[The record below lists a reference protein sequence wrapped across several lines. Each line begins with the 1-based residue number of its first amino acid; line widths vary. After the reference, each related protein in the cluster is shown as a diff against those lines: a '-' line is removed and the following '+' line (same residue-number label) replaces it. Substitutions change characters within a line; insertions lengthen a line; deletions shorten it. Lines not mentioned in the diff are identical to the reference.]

1 MEKRITKQI
10 KNVLSLANKEIK
22 LLKSLQL
29 KKHRVKNSLFL
40 AEGLKI
46 CAQAVNSGY
55 HPKNI
60 VFSEK
65 YDLSDSVNN
74 NILKKVIDD
83 CFKNGGKV
91 FKVSNKVLEKVSGK
105 KNPQTVLGT
114 FKPKLSKIM
123 HIMDKKNAFWLAL
136 DRIRDPGNLG
146 TIIRTVD
153 AVNGNGVILIGDCT
167 DPFSLESVRASMGS
181 IFNISIVKTSTFQ
194 FKEYLKCRDI
204 YLIGT
209 FLDAKKDYKRANW
222 KKSSILLL
230 GNEKEGI
237 SEELKNICSEKIIIP
252 MKGDADSLNISIS
265 AGILLYEKI
274 RSK

>member
-1 MEKRITKQI
+1 MI
-10 KNVLSLANKEIK
+10 VLKT
-22 LLKSLQL
+22 
-29 KKHRVKNSLFL
+29 V
-40 AEGLKI
+40 
-46 CAQAVNSGY
+46 
-55 HPKNI
+55 
-60 VFSEK
+60 EK
-65 YDLSDSVNN
+65 Y
-74 NILKKVIDD
+74 LKFLTRFWKKFQV
-83 CFKNGGKV
+83 
-91 FKVSNKVLEKVSGK
+91 K

-123 HIMDKKNAFWLAL
+123 HIMDKNAFWIAL

-181 IFNISIVKTSTFQ
+181 IFNISIIKTSTFQ
-194 FKEYLKCRDI
+194 FKEYLKFKDI

-209 FLDAKKDYKRANW
+209 FLDAKKDYRRANW

-237 SEELKNICSEKIIIP
+237 SEELKKY
-252 MKGDADSLNISIS
+252 M
-265 AGILLYEKI
+265 
-274 RSK
+274 